1 MKQPLRNE
9 LSRIAVGGGPGS
21 EDAVVALADGPM
33 KRRLR
38 AAIRALADHR
48 GRNSSTCPSD
58 AARAV
63 GGETWRDLMPDARD
77 IARDL
82 ARSGDVEITQQGET
96 LDPDEAWHG
105 PIRIR
110 TTTD

>member
-1 MKQPLRNE
+1 MKNPLRNE
-9 LSRIAVGGGPGS
+9 LSRIADGGPGS
-21 EDAVVALADGPM
+21 GDAVIALGDGPM
-33 KRRLR
+33 KARLR
-38 AAIRALADHR
+38 SAICALAQHR
-48 GRNSSTCPSD
+48 GRDSSTCPSD

-63 GGETWRDLMPDARD
+63 GGQTWRDLMPDARD

-82 ARSGDVEITQQGET
+82 ARSGDVEITQRGEV
-96 LDPDEAWHG
+96 LDPDEDWRG

>member
-1 MKQPLRNE
+1 VKNSLFDE
-9 LSRIAVGGGPGS
+9 LSRIADDGGPGS
-21 EDAVVALADGPM
+21 GDAVTALSDGPM
-33 KRRLR
+33 QRRLR
-38 AAIRALADHR
+38 AAICALARHR
-48 GRNSSTCPSD
+48 GTNSSTCPSD

-82 ARSGDVEITQQGET
+82 ARSGDVEITQRGET
-96 LDPDEAWHG
+96 LDPDAAWRG

-110 TTTD
+110 TTG

>member
-1 MKQPLRNE
+1 VKNPLHNE
-9 LSRIAVGGGPGS
+9 LSRIADDGGPGS
-21 EDAVVALADGPM
+21 GDAVIALGDGPM
-33 KRRLR
+33 PERLR
-38 AAIRALADHR
+38 AAICALARHR
-48 GRNSSTCPSD
+48 GTDSSTCPSD

-82 ARSGDVEITQQGET
+82 ARSGDVEITQRGQAV
-96 LDPDEAWHG
+96 DPDGTWRG

-110 TTTD
+110 TTG